1 MNFDELS
8 VTATLRIVCNAYL
21 YSCCFLMG
29 LSYVGYLLMS
39 RLEKA
44 PQQTQSHWFG

>member
-21 YSCCFLMG
+21 YSCLILMG
-29 LSYVGYLLMS
+29 LSYFGHLLIG
-39 RLEKA
+39 RLEKS
-44 PQQTQSHWFG
+44 PQQAHSQWFS